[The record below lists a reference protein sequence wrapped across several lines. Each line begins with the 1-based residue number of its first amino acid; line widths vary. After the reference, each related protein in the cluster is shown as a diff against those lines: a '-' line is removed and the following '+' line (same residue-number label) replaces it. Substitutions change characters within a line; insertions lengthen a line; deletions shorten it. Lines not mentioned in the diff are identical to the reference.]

1 MSAPFLIA
9 VMGPTASGKT
19 SLAESLADR
28 LDAQLVNADAF
39 QMVRG
44 FDIGTAKPTARDR
57 YALLDVLDPREE
69 SSVAD
74 WIRRAGPVLEECYA
88 AGRSVIL
95 SGGTGFYIRALM
107 EGYDAMAP
115 APDPALRQRL
125 MEREANEGLTTL
137 AEELAQQA
145 PEVAARIDLKN
156 PARVRRALE
165 RLASPPALP
174 APPLPAFLKVKFRL
188 VMPTELLDLRIEQ
201 RVDAMFSDGWAEEV
215 RTLIAQGVPK
225 TAPAFRAIGYLSLIE
240 WLEGQASRED
250 TRAEV
255 ILRTRQYAKRQRTWL
270 RSEPGAIDI
279 PVDGSEAGYAEALH
293 LMMGHLISV
302 RG

>member
-1 MSAPFLIA
+1 MSTPFLIA

-19 SLAESLADR
+19 SLAESLADQ
-28 LDAQLVNADAF
+28 LSAQLVNADAF

-44 FDIGTAKPTARDR
+44 FDIGTAKPTLRDQ
-57 YALLDVLDPREE
+57 YALIDVLDPTEE

-74 WIRRAGPVLEECYA
+74 WIRRVHPILLECF
-88 AGRSVIL
+88 GRGQSVIL

-107 EGYDAMAP
+107 EGYVAMAP
-115 APDPALRQRL
+115 PPNPALRQNL
-125 MEREANEGLTTL
+125 MKREAEEGLASL
-137 AEELAQQA
+137 AAELLERA
-145 PEVAARIDLKN
+145 PEIAAGMDLRN

-165 RLASPPALP
+165 RLDSPTPEP
-174 APPLPAFLKVKFRL
+174 QPPLPPFVKVKFRL
-188 VMPTELLDLRIEQ
+188 DMPVTTLDKRIAG
-201 RVDAMFSDGWAEEV
+201 RVDAMISDGWANEV
-215 RTLIAQGVPK
+215 RNLLAQGVPK

-240 WLEGQASRED
+240 WLEGQANRED

-270 RSEPGAIDI
+270 RSEPGAMDI

>member
-1 MSAPFLIA
+1 
-9 VMGPTASGKT
+9 
-19 SLAESLADR
+19 
-28 LDAQLVNADAF
+28 
-39 QMVRG
+39 
-44 FDIGTAKPTARDR
+44 
-57 YALLDVLDPREE
+57 
-69 SSVAD
+69 
-74 WIRRAGPVLEECYA
+74 
-88 AGRSVIL
+88 VIL

-115 APDPALRQRL
+115 APDPALRQQL
-125 MEREANEGLTTL
+125 MEREATEGLAAL
-137 AEELAQQA
+137 AEELVAKA
-145 PEVAARIDLKN
+145 PEVATRIDLKN

-165 RLASPPALP
+165 RLASPPAP
-174 APPLPAFLKVKFRL
+174 PTPPLPAFTKVKFRL
-188 VMPTELLDLRIEQ
+188 MMPTEILNLRIEK

-215 RTLIAQGVPK
+215 LTLIAQGVPK

-293 LMMGHLISV
+293 LMMGHLTSV